1 MIVCVGERVTLFD
14 LIVTGLT
21 TGRDVT
27 DRVRDAVTLAV
38 EGM

>member
-1 MIVCVGERVTLFD
+1 MIVCVGEQVTLFD